1 MCPGPIYQCNSAEGR
16 ILPRFLSGQ
25 APIPVASKVQ
35 TKFSRIIQFLYGP
48 YFKVSGFFYRIYSAN
63 RARVERLKANQTF
76 SALLRGLT
84 LLVLL
89 GWILVWLFAPDESR
103 TGLVD
108 EVRQSIGASDS
119 KATRADPG
127 VTD

>member
-1 MCPGPIYQCNSAEGR
+1 M
-16 ILPRFLSGQ
+16 
-25 APIPVASKVQ
+25 
-35 TKFSRIIQFLYGP
+35 YGP
-48 YFKVSGFFYRIYSAN
+48 YFKVAGFFYRIYAAN

-84 LLVLL
+84 VLVLV
-89 GWILVWLFAPDESR
+89 GWILIWMFASDESR

-108 EVRQSIGASDS
+108 DVKQSIGISDPE
-119 KATRADPG
+119 ATKADPE

>member
-1 MCPGPIYQCNSAEGR
+1 
-16 ILPRFLSGQ
+16 
-25 APIPVASKVQ
+25 VK

-48 YFKVSGFFYRIYSAN
+48 YFKVVGFFYRIYAAN

-84 LLVLL
+84 LLVLV
-89 GWILVWLFAPDESR
+89 GWILIWLFASDESR

-108 EVRQSIGASDS
+108 EVKQSIGVSDP
-119 KATRADPG
+119 KAAQTDPE

>member
-1 MCPGPIYQCNSAEGR
+1 M
-16 ILPRFLSGQ
+16 
-25 APIPVASKVQ
+25 K
-35 TKFSRIIQFLYGP
+35 TKFSRAVQFLYGP
-48 YFKVSGFFYRIYSAN
+48 YFKVVGFFYRIYTEN

-84 LLVLL
+84 VLLLV
-89 GWILVWLFAPDESR
+89 GWILIWMFASDESR

-108 EVRQSIGASDS
+108 EVKQSIGVSS
-119 KATRADPG
+119 PKATRADPE

>member
-1 MCPGPIYQCNSAEGR
+1 M
-16 ILPRFLSGQ
+16 
-25 APIPVASKVQ
+25 K

-48 YFKVSGFFYRIYSAN
+48 YFKVTGFFYRIYAAN

-84 LLVLL
+84 LLVLV
-89 GWILVWLFAPDESR
+89 GWILIWLFASDESR

-108 EVRQSIGASDS
+108 EVKQSIGVSDP
-119 KATRADPG
+119 KANQAAPEA
-127 VTD
+127 TD

>member
-1 MCPGPIYQCNSAEGR
+1 M
-16 ILPRFLSGQ
+16 
-25 APIPVASKVQ
+25 Q

-48 YFKVSGFFYRIYSAN
+48 YFKVTGFFYRIYTAN

-76 SALLRGLT
+76 AALLRGLT

-89 GWILVWLFAPDESR
+89 GWFLIWMFASDESR

-108 EVRQSIGASDS
+108 EVRQSIGVADS
-119 KATRADPG
+119 KATQSEAE